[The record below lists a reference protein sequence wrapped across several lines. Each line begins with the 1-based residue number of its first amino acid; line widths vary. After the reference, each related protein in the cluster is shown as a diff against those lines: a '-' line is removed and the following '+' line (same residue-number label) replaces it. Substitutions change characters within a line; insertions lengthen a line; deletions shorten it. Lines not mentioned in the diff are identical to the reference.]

1 MSRIGKKPITIPSG
15 VEIVLNGRDINVTGP
30 KGKLDFRHHQN
41 VAVEKQESLLIVKRL
56 SNDKLSRALH
66 GLTRNL
72 INNMVIGTTV
82 GYQKQLELKGVGY
95 RASIEGQKL
104 ILNVGYTHPVT
115 IEPKEGIEFKVEKNT
130 LVTVFGIDKQKVGQV
145 SAEIRKVRP
154 PEPYKG
160 KGIKYIDEIVRR
172 KAGKSTKAGK

>member
-1 MSRIGKKPITIPSG
+1 MSRIGKQPITIPTG
-15 VEIVLNGRDINVTGP
+15 VEILMDGRNIKVTGP
-30 KGKLDFRHHQN
+30 KGQLDFEYHQN
-41 VAVEKQESLLIVKRL
+41 VAVTKNDTILNVQRL

-72 INNMVIGTTV
+72 IANMIIGVTQ
-82 GYQKQLELKGVGY
+82 GFQKQLELKGVGY
-95 RASIEGQKL
+95 RANLEGPKL
-104 ILNVGYTHPVT
+104 ILNVGYTQPVPIT
-115 IEPKEGIEFKVEKNT
+115 PPAGIEFKVDKNT
-130 LVTVFGIDKQKVGQV
+130 LITVTGINKQVVGQI

-172 KAGKSTKAGK
+172 KAGKATKAG

>member
-1 MSRIGKKPITIPSG
+1 MSRIGKKPITIPEG
-15 VEIVLNGRDINVTGP
+15 VEFTCTGRDITVKGP
-30 KGKLDFRHHQN
+30 KGELNFRHHQN
-41 VAVEKQESLLIVKRL
+41 VSTEKNDQTIVVTKL

-72 INNMVIGTTV
+72 IMNMIIGVTA

-95 RASIEGQKL
+95 RASVEGNKL
-104 ILNVGYTHPVT
+104 VLNVGYTHPVT
-115 IEPKEGIEFKVEKNT
+115 IQPKEGIEFKVEKNT
-130 LVTVFGIDKQKVGQV
+130 LVTISGIDKQKVGQTT
-145 SAEIRKVRP
+145 AEIRKVRP

-172 KAGKSTKAGK
+172 KAGKATKAGK